1 MQCPNCGNNNAPGAK
16 FCQNCGY
23 NFSTGKKKGP
33 WLYILLVVGALVV
46 LCGGFFAYKAVTNQ
60 TASAP
65 TKQVAS
71 SKKETSSSK
80 AKKKESSSEKESST
94 VVESSSER
102 EKASSTSVEVAGNNA
117 AANSESTSSA
127 TSLPDPLF
135 VDGRTSIWEN
145 VTNPDDVMIITGV
158 DTMQTAHVVHDSAT
172 TPTHYDNSYNIEENT
187 GNSLLLRSTMGGF
200 GGGIEVKGDHI
211 VWQDHETIKEYSL
224 KYIK

>member
-71 SKKETSSSK
+71 SEKETSSSK
-80 AKKKESSSEKESST
+80 VKKKESSSEKESST
-94 VVESSSER
+94 AVESSSER
-102 EKASSTSVEVAGNNA
+102 EKASSTSVETASSSSQEASSAPASTGIVAGQTTAWSTNPNGNGDEELLVIQGT
-117 AANSESTSSA
+117 NSVSMSHNTASPSG
-127 TSLPDPLF
+127 TMMHN
-135 VDGRTSIWEN
+135 DGTFTIEN
-145 VTNPDDVMIITGV
+145 VSAGGTRFFVMDREIVLGEVTISG
-158 DTMQTAHVVHDSAT
+158 
-172 TPTHYDNSYNIEENT
+172 NT
-187 GNSLLLRSTMGGF
+187 LTLNQQGQVRT
-200 GGGIEVKGDHI
+200 
-211 VWQDHETIKEYSL
+211 YYL
-224 KYIK
+224 KHQS